1 MKRAARRHGWLW
13 GVLVALLGMA
23 GYLLFHATFRKVEQ
37 EQVVGFRGPALH
49 DPYYVL
55 RAFLEE
61 VGYTQST
68 LQAPSDVPVDEAVLL
83 WLSDQP
89 PPDAYFDW
97 TGAGGHLIVDV
108 DPFEEDS
115 DVSDLFDWFSGGE
128 APLVRRQYQYGDGS
142 VTVLRDARSL
152 TNGRFPDSSGPE
164 QLLSALSATDWIRHV
179 LLYTP
184 PEPPWFGALLVRR
197 AWPALLGLCV
207 ALGLLLWRASRAFG
221 PPLPLP
227 ELARRSVLEHL
238 RAVGQL
244 AVRTDSV
251 QSLCAQSRR
260 ELRKRLARRFPT
272 GTELPDERLV
282 ERLSAFTQLPPS
294 VVRDALLEPTGRQP
308 AQWVRIARAQQQLW
322 RLS

>member
-1 MKRAARRHGWLW
+1 MTRTARRHGWLLW
-13 GVLVALLGMA
+13 VLLALLGVA

-37 EQVVGFRGPALH
+37 EQVVGFRGPALD

-61 VGYTQST
+61 AGYSQAT
-68 LQAPSDVPVDEAVLL
+68 LDAPSDVPIEAAALF

-97 TGAGGHLIVDV
+97 TGAGGHLIVEV

-115 DVSDLFDWFSGGE
+115 DVSDVFNWLSGGDT
-128 APLVRRQYQYGDGS
+128 PLVRRQYQYGDGS
-142 VTVLRDARSL
+142 VTVLHDARSL
-152 TNGRFPDSSGPE
+152 TNAWFPESSGPE
-164 QLLSALSATDWIRHV
+164 QLLTALSATDWIRHV

-184 PEPPWFGALLVRR
+184 PEPPWFGVLLVRR
-197 AWPALLGLCV
+197 AWPALLGLSV
-207 ALGLLLWRASRAFG
+207 ALGLLLWRASHAFG
-221 PPLPLP
+221 PPLPPP

-251 QSLCAQSRR
+251 QPLCTQGRG
-260 ELRKRLARRFPT
+260 ELRKRLARRFPV

-282 ERLSAFTQLPPS
+282 ERLSAFTQLPAS
-294 VVRDALLEPTGRQP
+294 VVRDALLEPAGRQP
-308 AQWVRIARAQQQLW
+308 TQWVRIARAQQQLW